1 MTAPQPPQT
10 EADWRALDIEA
21 GKVFR
26 PRTPIDDESLFAG
39 RRDQIRRIIDTV
51 NQPGMHAMLYG
62 ERGVGK
68 TSLANVLAAFL
79 GGAGDDV
86 VAPRIN
92 CETADTFETVWK
104 RALARIAFVSEKKQ
118 VGFDSKSDR
127 FRNDAGDMLDRD
139 EPVTT
144 DVIRRVLSQVG
155 SGIALILIIDE
166 FDRLSSEARAAFADL
181 IKTLSDQAVEATV
194 LMVGVADNVDALI
207 DSHHSVSR
215 ALAQI
220 HLPRMNARE
229 IERIVNEGLA
239 RLGMMMEP
247 DAKARIVLL
256 SQGLPHYTHL
266 ISLHAVR
273 VAIDARTLA
282 ITDAIV
288 AEAIRKALEDAHQT
302 IRTAYTDA
310 TYSARKDNL
319 FADVLLACA
328 LAETDDSGYFAAQD
342 VRGPL
347 KAITGTAYQIP
358 TFSQHLNDFSSGT
371 RGNTLVKD
379 GSPRRYRYR
388 FTDPLMQPYVVM
400 LGLANHR
407 VPASLIGGEQD

>member
-1 MTAPQPPQT
+1 
-10 EADWRALDIEA
+10 
-21 GKVFR
+21 
-26 PRTPIDDESLFAG
+26 
-39 RRDQIRRIIDTV
+39 
-51 NQPGMHAMLYG
+51 MLYG

-86 VAPRIN
+86 LAPRIN

-104 RALARIAFVSEKKQ
+104 KALARIASVHEKSR
-118 VGFDSKSDR
+118 VGFRAGADKVR
-127 FRNDAGDMLDRD
+127 VDAGDLLKPD

-155 SGIALILIIDE
+155 EGIALILIIDE
-166 FDRLSSEARAAFADL
+166 FDRLTTPVRAAFADL

-194 LMVGVADNVDALI
+194 LMVGVADNVDDLI
-207 DSHHSVSR
+207 DSHHSVAR

-229 IERIVNEGLA
+229 IERIINDGLA
-239 RLGMMMEP
+239 RIGMTMEL

-266 ISLHAVR
+266 ITLHAVR
-273 VAIDARTLA
+273 VAIDAQTLA

-302 IRTAYTDA
+302 IRTAYTEA

-347 KAITGTAYQIP
+347 QAITGTPYQIP
-358 TFSQHLNDFSSGT
+358 TFSQHLNDFSSAT
-371 RGNTLVKD
+371 RANTLVKE

-388 FTDPLMQPYVVM
+388 FSDPLMQPYVVM
-400 LGLANHR
+400 LGLANNR
-407 VPASLIGGEQD
+407 VPASLIASE